1 MTLDDMKRFIA
12 PLQRRVMLAIGRGT
26 LGPVNDADGL
36 QRSQVTLLAGE
47 VRDNVERL
55 QQYGISAVPLDGAD
69 VLVVCVGGN
78 RDHPVII
85 GVDDRRHRPTGL
97 QPGDVCIY
105 SYQTGHKILL
115 KADRKIEIECDEIS
129 IKADTKITLEAPLV
143 QVTGALDVN
152 GDIRDRAA
160 SGGMSMNG
168 MRADYNGHTHGAS
181 PGPTPPMAP

>member
-1 MTLDDMKRFIA
+1 MTLDEMKRFIA

-26 LGPVNDADGL
+26 LGPVNDDDGL
-36 QRSQVTLLAGE
+36 QRSQVMLLAGE
-47 VRDNVERL
+47 TRDNVERI
-55 QQYGISAVPLDGAD
+55 QPYGISAVPLAGAD

-85 GVDDRRHRPTGL
+85 GVDDRRHRPTGM

-105 SYQTGHKILL
+105 SHQSGHKITL
-115 KADRKIEIECDEIS
+115 KADRTIEIEGDVLN

-143 QVTGALDVN
+143 EVTGALDVL
-152 GDIRDRAA
+152 GDIRDNAA

-168 MRADYNGHTHGAS
+168 MRADYNVHVHGGS
-181 PGPTPPMAP
+181 PGPSPAMAP

>member
-12 PLQRRVMLAIGRGT
+12 PLHRRVMLAIGRGT

-47 VRDNVERL
+47 VRDNVERI
-55 QQYGISAVPLDGAD
+55 QPYGFSAVPLAGAD

-85 GVDDRRHRPTGL
+85 GADDRRYRPTGM

-105 SYQTGHKILL
+105 SHQSGHKITL
-115 KADRKIEIECDEIS
+115 KADRTIEIEGDEIT
-129 IKADTKITLEAPLV
+129 IKGDTKITLEAPLV
-143 QVTGALDVN
+143 EVTGALDVN

-168 MRADYNGHTHGAS
+168 MRADYNTHVHGGSA
-181 PGPTPPMAP
+181 GPTPLMQP

>member
-1 MTLDDMKRFIA
+1 MNMDDMKRFMA

-47 VRDNVERL
+47 TRDNVERI
-55 QQYGISAVPLDGAD
+55 QPYGLSAVPMAGAD

-85 GVDDRRHRPTGL
+85 GVDDRRHRPTGM
-97 QPGDVCIY
+97 QAGDVCIY
-105 SYQTGHKILL
+105 SHQSGHKITL
-115 KADRKIEIECDEIS
+115 KADRTIEIEGDEIT

-143 QVTGALDVN
+143 EVTGALDVL
-152 GDIRDRAA
+152 GDIRDNAA

-168 MRADYNGHTHGAS
+168 MRADYNSHTHAGG
-181 PGPTPPMAP
+181 PGPTPAMAP

>member
-26 LGPVNDADGL
+26 LGPVDDGSGL
-36 QRSQVTLLAGE
+36 QRSQVKLLAGE
-47 VRDNVERL
+47 TRDNVERI
-55 QQYGISAVPLDGAD
+55 QQYGISAVPLPGAA

-85 GVDDRRHRPTGL
+85 GVDDQRHRPTGM

-105 SYQTGHKILL
+105 SYQTGHKITL

-143 QVTGALDVN
+143 EVTGALDVM

-168 MRADYNGHTHGAS
+168 MRADYNSHTHGGGAGAS
-181 PGPTPPMAP
+181 PPMAP